1 MKNKTLW
8 AAVGGLVLAAACL
21 LAYFCRQQPATRTPD
36 GVAKAAGR
44 AKLAAGSKTVDGI
57 DEMREVVKSHI
68 RENAWTRMR
77 RPGKPSVDSSMFGR
91 FSDADRKLCEEVQ
104 AAMDADDSRTTIRL
118 CSKLMSS
125 SDPEVRSHVV
135 DALGWFGFEALPE
148 LTTMLGDSD
157 EGVAQS
163 AINAWESGF
172 SEIED
177 PAARLKVS
185 KMALNALSSKDA
197 LQSIGAQFSIA
208 ATDFIDAVED
218 ENEAF
223 ERRIEVVQSLVDMI
237 DSSNESLSEA
247 GRELYDEITGH
258 EWISVSEA
266 ERYLDDPDNY
276 EPPEE

>member
-68 RENAWTRMR
+68 RQNAWTRMR

-104 AAMDADDSRTTIRL
+104 AAMDADDSKTTIRL

-157 EGVAQS
+157 GV
-163 AINAWESGF
+163 ERTF
-172 SEIED
+172 
-177 PAARLKVS
+177 
-185 KMALNALSSKDA
+185 
-197 LQSIGAQFSIA
+197 LQRRV
-208 ATDFIDAVED
+208 AVH
-218 ENEAF
+218 
-223 ERRIEVVQSLVDMI
+223 RRPV
-237 DSSNESLSEA
+237 
-247 GRELYDEITGH
+247 
-258 EWISVSEA
+258 
-266 ERYLDDPDNY
+266 LDCGD
-276 EPPEE
+276 